1 MIAKHLEMS
10 KKSRNFAALMPM
22 TMNKFIQFLTM
33 LSMMTAALTMQAAD
47 YTTLLTPARG
57 FTEVTSFNDIV
68 ATPDYYYMLASA
80 ESTGLVV
87 SIGRYEVKPD
97 WASEESKALR
107 YTTADETVLL
117 DCANFFTIEKD
128 GNYIG
133 LRNVVYSTDLF
144 QTHKEAGYMYVNT
157 YTDKNLDEWSWL
169 IPTFQD
175 GYWLFENGKYPM
187 SSEAQWKGY
196 MGSWTPGRLENG
208 EPIALNR
215 LNTND
220 DPAGHYRL
228 FRIVKADYESM
239 FKEHKMQL
247 LLSASVDNPVD
258 ATWLITNPSFEMGT
272 VGWTVTRTNPDD
284 TVLLSDLRWDE
295 ASECWAS
302 FDGNTLRTKWD
313 DTKIADYGMT
323 NKKDGY
329 LFNAYA
335 WWASTIGIQ
344 QTIADVPDGVYE
356 LTATLCTFDQR
367 KAYLSANTS
376 KASITGTG
384 DGDGIDATTI
394 FSIYDGNPLT
404 IMAYSN
410 TDWWSQSGIPY
421 SEREKGF
428 FKVDNFRLICKG
440 ISLNALSLPLPNNNT
455 TVLVP
460 DQWYYYDA
468 AISANYRLSGNI
480 TDMVYTTSN
489 VVATASI
496 SSVQNILSLPRGR
509 VYFKTGSND
518 ATLLI
523 ECEREL
529 KELTFT
535 AVALNVD
542 GLPSLINNDG
552 PGSSGTTQIS
562 SYIESKSYDMIGF
575 SEDFDFHDELKSNMY
590 SYSWGSYRGSVN
602 ALNLLVAADTDGL
615 EFAWKKSK
623 VSMDNESWTKWN
635 HSESGDGNQYIK
647 KGFRHYDVTMND
659 DEGNDAV
666 IDVYILHMDAG
677 DVVSSREQQW
687 TQLANTINNADS
699 SRPKLVIGDT
709 NSRWTRENI
718 TANFFSIVSD
728 KYQVGD
734 SWVDLCRGAFY
745 DGLVDESG
753 EGWGIVD
760 NSNPSDFGRYE
771 VVDKIIYLNPKQSL
785 APQLVPKS
793 YRLELDYVK
802 SDGTQLGDHKP
813 VVVEFLLVKS
823 GKLITLMGDVNR
835 DGKVDIAD
843 LTALVNYLI
852 THKGDY
858 DLEAADMNHDGDVTT
873 DDVEPLVNLL
883 LAE

>member
-1 MIAKHLEMS
+1 MILKHLEIW

-22 TMNKFIQFLTM
+22 TMNKFFRFLTM
-33 LSMMTAALTMQAAD
+33 LCMMTAALTMQAAD

-57 FTEVTSFNDIV
+57 FTEVTSTNAIV
-68 ATPDYYYMLASA
+68 ASPDYYYILVSA
-80 ESTGLVV
+80 ENTGLVV
-87 SIGRYEVKPD
+87 GIGAYEAKPD
-97 WASEESKALR
+97 WASTESKALR
-107 YTTADETVLL
+107 YLAADETAVLES
-117 DCANFFTIEKD
+117 ANFFTIEQD

-133 LRNVVYSTDLF
+133 LRNVVYSADLF
-144 QTHKEAGYMYVNT
+144 QTHENAGYMYVNT
-157 YTDKNLDEWSWL
+157 YTDKALDEWSWL

-196 MGSWTPGRLENG
+196 MGSWTPGRLEIG

-215 LNTND
+215 LNTSE

-228 FRIVKADYESM
+228 FRVAKSDYESM
-239 FKEHKMQL
+239 FKEYKMQQ
-247 LLSASVDNPVD
+247 LLSASADNPVD
-258 ATWLITNPSFEMGT
+258 ATWLIMNPSFEMGT
-272 VGWTVTRTNPDD
+272 IGWTVTRTNPDD
-284 TVLLSDLRWDE
+284 TVLLSDLRWDDNNQ
-295 ASECWAS
+295 CWAS
-302 FDGNTLRTKWD
+302 FDGNTLRVKWD
-313 DTKIADYGMT
+313 DTRVADYGMT

-335 WWASTIGIQ
+335 WWASTISIQ
-344 QTIADVPDGVYE
+344 QTISDIPDGVYE
-356 LTATLCTFDQR
+356 LTATLCSFAQR

-384 DGDGIDATTI
+384 DGDGIDATTT
-394 FSIYDGNPLT
+394 FSVYDGNPLT

-410 TDWWSQSGIPY
+410 TDWWSNDIPY
-421 SEREKGF
+421 AEREKGF

-440 ISLNALSLPLPNNNT
+440 VSLNSLSLPLPNNNT
-455 TVLVP
+455 TALVP

-468 AISANYRLSGNI
+468 AISANYRLSGNF
-480 TDMVYTTSN
+480 TDMVYTTDN

-529 KELTFT
+529 KEQTFT

-552 PGSSGTTQIS
+552 PGSSGTELIS
-562 SYIESKSYDMIGF
+562 SYIENKGYDLIGF
-575 SEDFDFHDELKSNMY
+575 SEDFDFHGELKSKMS
-590 SYSWGSYRGSVN
+590 SYSWGTYRGSVN
-602 ALNLLVAADTDGL
+602 VLNLLVAADTDGL

-623 VSMDNESWTKWN
+623 VSMSNESWTQWS

-647 KGFRHYDVTMND
+647 KGFRHYDVTIKD
-659 DEGNDAV
+659 DEGNEIV

-677 DVVSSREQQW
+677 DVTSSREQQW
-687 TQLANTINNADS
+687 RHLANTINNADS

-718 TANFFSIVSD
+718 ISNFFAIVND
-728 KYQVGD
+728 KYEVGD
-734 SWVDLCRGAFY
+734 SWVDLCRGAYY

-760 NSNPSDFGRYE
+760 SSNPSDFGRYE
-771 VVDKIIYLNPKQSL
+771 VVDKILYLNPKQSL

-813 VVVEFLLVKS
+813 VVVGFSYISAGEVK
-823 GKLITLMGDVNR
+823 TLRGDVNR

-852 THKGDY
+852 TQEGEY
-858 DLEAADMNHDGDVTT
+858 DLDAADMNQDDEVNT

-883 LAE
+883 LTE